1 MKMLKLSEL
10 PDYVELSIIDSSLV
24 YTVEE
29 LKKEIAEY
37 GEPHH
42 LAGDWYVIQRKK
54 WVPNAVDMVDCYL
67 ESKADDMYDDWY
79 ERAFECFSQR
89 QFSKIQSVLEEAF
102 DTDYATAYWDYCD
115 SVAIDIIPHHKDKC
129 GVIIRDLD
137 KLNTLIDKGVQC
149 FKEEEA
155 L

>member
-1 MKMLKLSEL
+1 MKTLRLSEL
-10 PDYVELSIIDSSLV
+10 PDYVELAIEDSSMV

-29 LKKEIAEY
+29 LKREIAEL

-42 LAGDWYVIQRKK
+42 LSGSWYVIQRKK

-67 ESKADDMYDDWY
+67 EWKSDDMYDDWY
-79 ERAFECFSQR
+79 ERAFECLSQYHFR
-89 QFSKIQSVLEEAF
+89 RIQSVLEDAF

-115 SVAIDIIPHHKDKC
+115 SVIIDIVPHHEDNH
-129 GVIIRDLD
+129 GVIVRDLN
-137 KLNTLIDKGVQC
+137 KLNTMIDQEIPH
-149 FKEEEA
+149 FKEGET